1 MKLHLNVKRVFFNK
15 HIYQNPATLVKE
27 LVSKTTISTTP
38 SKSLDVAQGAGGQA
52 ALHDRDDQDAEHGE
66 RRPQG
71 GERWSG
77 HDACYELRLD
87 LLVY

>member
-1 MKLHLNVKRVFFNK
+1 MQRNMFLINTHQKLA
-15 HIYQNPATLVKE
+15 ILVKE
-27 LVSKTTISTTP
+27 LVATTTISTTP
-38 SKSLDVAQGAGGQA
+38 SKSLDVAQGAGSQA